1 MLEHLPFCLHSEEC
15 NCFWALDPE
24 IDTRICVVSR
34 SGYMTL
40 LCHQWI
46 LMVLCNTW
54 VTYGCPR
61 QIVFAGHGIRH
72 KFNFQ
77 LINVFFLLNDLCRF
91 KPVMGSFFHWVRSP
105 SNQNTFS
112 FHNCW
117 ACFLVGISYVWFCDS
132 SEQSCSGEGDTVE
145 TGEWGATSKFVIE
158 YVILSC
164 ITLCES
170 LSKAFSCLYVGPL
183 EERMWKIMRCG
194 CSMCC
199 RWWQPWVWWT
209 LLIGLHGYCGR
220 LCWCLCRLS
229 YLFALAFSSNLI
241 SSFTT
246 ILEFFSSFS
255 SCFHST
261 WWIPNPNHTIRL

>member
-1 MLEHLPFCLHSEEC
+1 
-15 NCFWALDPE
+15 
-24 IDTRICVVSR
+24 
-34 SGYMTL
+34 
-40 LCHQWI
+40 
-46 LMVLCNTW
+46 
-54 VTYGCPR
+54 
-61 QIVFAGHGIRH
+61 
-72 KFNFQ
+72 
-77 LINVFFLLNDLCRF
+77 LNDLCRF